1 MTIGFASGCHS
12 IVFAPGYQSTVQSPK
27 WIIGNEGVTVI
38 PNDWQVD
45 VTKLRDAI
53 RRNTKFLILNEPH
66 NPGGIVM
73 SRNIVILCDEVYRL
87 LEHAGNIRLPTMAS
101 SYEKGIS
108 VVAMSKPWGGCGIK
122 INIGWIACRDR
133 DMVRRMID
141 VQYFGCACV
150 SCASKIQARMVL
162 AVSETMLRER
172 MNIILD
178 NKSKLINFIEN
189 KHGKWFEWRR
199 PNAGAIA
206 FVKFK
211 GPWTSDVLGKHLARA
226 GISIKPAYCFVD
238 DTTVAPTSE
247 EVSKYF
253 RIGYGEKEIASAL
266 EALGEFV
273 RAHESSWQEALPST
287 RETPVCSL

>member
-1 MTIGFASGCHS
+1 M
-12 IVFAPGYQSTVQSPK
+12 
-27 WIIGNEGVTVI
+27 
-38 PNDWQVD
+38 
-45 VTKLRDAI
+45 TKLRDAI

-73 SRNIVILCDEVYRL
+73 SVALQREIIDICRERDIVILCDEVYRL
-87 LEHAGNIRLPTMAS
+87 LEHDGDIRLPTMAN

-150 SCASKIQARMVL
+150 SRASEIQARMVL

-273 RAHESSWQEALPST
+273 RAHESSWREALPST